1 MTKIGKT
8 LVQINFLWNGSLK
21 WKGVKFMMKKLMCMG
36 LACMIAFSTLCV
48 GAGAV
53 DERGLM
59 DSNFKSTATMGM
71 KATGSFKIEVS
82 PYGKSEADT
91 TFPLEAGETVTIS
104 AVYSPDN
111 ASMDFGLVDPDGVF
125 HYFNVTDGSIDKTIR
140 VSESGHYT
148 FAVRNNSGNTV
159 RVSGFV
165 NY

>member
-1 MTKIGKT
+1 
-8 LVQINFLWNGSLK
+8 
-21 WKGVKFMMKKLMCMG
+21 MCMG

-48 GAGAV
+48 SAGAV
-53 DERGLM
+53 NEKSLM
-59 DSNFKSTATMGM
+59 DANFKSTSTMGM
-71 KATGSFKIEVS
+71 KATGSFNMEVS
-82 PYGKSEADT
+82 PYGKSEANT

-104 AVYSPDN
+104 AVYSPSN
-111 ASMDFGLVDPDGVF
+111 ASMDFGLVDSDGVF
-125 HYFNVTDGSIDKTIR
+125 HYFNVTNGSVDKTIR